1 MKPAFLG
8 YTVYSISL
16 DFHPS
21 IFIILRAT
29 CAPRFLRFWHLYFS
43 NIFDNGLLIINT
55 IIVSRMAKWNRSG
68 NGLLEDFK
76 QLL

>member
-29 CAPRFLRFWHLYFS
+29 CPPRFLRFLHLYFS
-43 NIFDNGLLIINT
+43 NIFDNGLL
-55 IIVSRMAKWNRSG
+55 IVSRMAKWNRSG